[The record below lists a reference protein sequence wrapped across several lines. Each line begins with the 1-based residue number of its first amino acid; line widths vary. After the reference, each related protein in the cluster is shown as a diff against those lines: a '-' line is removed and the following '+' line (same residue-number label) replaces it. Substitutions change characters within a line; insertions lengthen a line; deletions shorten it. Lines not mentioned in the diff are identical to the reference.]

1 MAVCRGDGFEVGMAT
16 TDRLAPARQDP
27 TVSSL
32 APLREPMFRSL
43 WIAAVVSY
51 IGSWMQNIG
60 AGWLMTQL
68 NPSPFLVGMVLTAAT
83 LPVFLVM
90 LPAGAIADMV
100 DRRRL
105 LLFAQWWM
113 VVASAALGILALT
126 HRVTPTGLLVFT
138 FLLGL
143 GAVLNDPAWQ
153 AITPEVVSRENHS
166 AAVALNSAGFNV
178 ARAVGPALAGIVIAL
193 GGSGSVFLLNALS
206 FFGVII
212 FLYRWK
218 RVAPPPM
225 QRVRLMS
232 SILEGLRYV
241 RESSVVQSVLVRT
254 GVFSLAAAAIWA
266 LMPLLARPFGPTGFG
281 ALVGSFGVGALAGA
295 VILPRIRT
303 WVPLDGMVAVAIL
316 TLAAVAFASGRV
328 HQLGWLCAVMF
339 LGGTAWL
346 GILASLNYAA
356 QTMAPTWVRARS
368 LSMYLLVMQGG
379 MAVGSAIW
387 GAVAA
392 RIGVPAALAWAGL
405 ALVAGLLAIP
415 RHRLSILDLELAPSI
430 VRD

>member
-1 MAVCRGDGFEVGMAT
+1 MAT
-16 TDRLAPARQDP
+16 TDKIAPPRQDP
-27 TVSSL
+27 SVTAL
-32 APLREPMFRSL
+32 APLREPLFRSL

-51 IGSWMQNIG
+51 TGTWMQNVG

-68 NPSPFLVGMVLTAAT
+68 NPSPLLVGMVLTAGT

-113 VVASAALGILALT
+113 VIASASLGILALT
-126 HRVTPTGLLVFT
+126 HHISPYGLLLFT

-143 GAVLNDPAWQ
+143 GTVMNDPAWQ
-153 AITPEVVSRENHS
+153 AITPEVVSRQNHS

-178 ARAVGPALAGIVIAL
+178 ARAVGPALAGFVIAL
-193 GGSGSVFLLNALS
+193 GDSGTVFLLNALS
-206 FFGVII
+206 FFGVIV

-218 RVAPPPM
+218 RPAPPKVKSP
-225 QRVRLMS
+225 RLMES
-232 SILEGLRYV
+232 LLEGLRYV
-241 RESSVVQSVLVRT
+241 RQSSVVQSVLVRT
-254 GVFSLAAAAIWA
+254 GVFSLAATAIWA
-266 LMPLLARPFGPTGFG
+266 LMPLLAQPFGSTGFG
-281 ALVGSFGVGALAGA
+281 FLVGSFGVGALAGA
-295 VILPRIRT
+295 VVLPRIR
-303 WVPLDGMVAVAIL
+303 PRMSLDGLIAAAIV
-316 TLAAVAFASGRV
+316 TLAAVTFASGRV
-328 HQLGWLCAVMF
+328 HHLGWLCLVMF
-339 LGGTAWL
+339 VGGTAWI
-346 GILASLNYAA
+346 GILASFNYAA

-379 MAVGSAIW
+379 MSVGSAIW

-392 RIGVPAALAWAGL
+392 KIGVPAALSWAGL
-405 ALVAGLLAIP
+405 ALVAGLLTI
-415 RHRLSILDLELAPSI
+415 RSHRLSFLDLELAPAV